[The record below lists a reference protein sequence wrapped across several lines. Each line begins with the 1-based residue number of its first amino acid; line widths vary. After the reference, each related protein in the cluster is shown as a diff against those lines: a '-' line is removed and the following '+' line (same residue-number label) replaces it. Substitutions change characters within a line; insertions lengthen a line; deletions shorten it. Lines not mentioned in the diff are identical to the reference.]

1 MAQKFHTDP
10 QYLGAGYPIIAADST
25 QLSEADA
32 VYIDT
37 SGFLAISSTTNKI
50 LGFSLDTID
59 ALTSDN
65 STVAKVKP
73 KYTPGQGIRV
83 QYPSDI
89 DCTQTD
95 IGAYA
100 DLSSGTTN
108 AQTIN
113 LLAGGT
119 GQFLVLG
126 FDPEDEADDDVVVV
140 EVAEPQQLAFAQ
152 S

>member
-1 MAQKFHTDP
+1 MQKILTDP
-10 QYLGAGYPIIAADST
+10 QFLGLGYPIIGANST

-50 LGFSLDTID
+50 LGYSVDSID
-59 ALTSDN
+59 ALDSDN
-65 STVAKVKP
+65 ETVDKVKP
-73 KYTPGQGIRV
+73 KYTPASGIRV
-83 QYPSDI
+83 QYPSDQ

-108 AQTIN
+108 AQTIDLN
-113 LLAGGT
+113 AGST

-126 FDPEDEADDDVVVV
+126 FDPEGESDDDVVVV
-140 EVAEPQQLAFAQ
+140 EAAEPQQLAFAQ

>member
-1 MAQKFHTDP
+1 MQKFHTDP
-10 QYLGAGYPIIAADST
+10 QYLGAGYPIIAAAST

-32 VYIDT
+32 VYID
-37 SGFLAISSTTNKI
+37 SNGFLAISSTTNKI

-59 ALTSDN
+59 ALE
-65 STVAKVKP
+65 STNESTEKVKP
-73 KYTPGQGIRV
+73 KYTPAQGIRV

-108 AQTIN
+108 AQTVN
-113 LLAGGT
+113 LVAGST

-126 FDPEDEADDDVVVV
+126 FDPEGEADNDVVVV
-140 EVAEPQQLAFAQ
+140 EAAEPQSLAFAQ

>member
-1 MAQKFHTDP
+1 MQKFLQDP
-10 QYLGAGYPIIAADST
+10 EYLGAGYPIIGVNST
-25 QLSEADA
+25 VLSRADA
-32 VYIDT
+32 VYINS

-50 LGFSLDTID
+50 LGFSLDTIS
-59 ALTSDN
+59 ALASDN
-65 STVAKVKP
+65 ETVAKVKP
-73 KYTPGQGIRV
+73 KYTPGLGIRM

-95 IGAYA
+95 VGAYA

-108 AQTIN
+108 AQTVN
-113 LLAGGT
+113 LLAGST

-126 FDPEDEADDDVVVV
+126 FDPNEESDNDVVVV